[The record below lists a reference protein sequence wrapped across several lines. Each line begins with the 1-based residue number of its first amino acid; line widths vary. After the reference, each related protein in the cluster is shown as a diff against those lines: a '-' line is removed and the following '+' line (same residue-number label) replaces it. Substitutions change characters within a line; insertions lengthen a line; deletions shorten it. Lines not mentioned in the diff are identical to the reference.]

1 MARTYEGP
9 QDRDGRRLI
18 GGAAI
23 VFAAPAS
30 SVYVALLFLAVSYA
44 SLAIRRERNLVS
56 TTAENW
62 IWPTFRDRGRRVMRR
77 GGFAC
82 VAGRTWRGRTSVF

>member
-44 SLAIRRERNLVS
+44 SLAIRRERNLVAAWRHR
-56 TTAENW
+56 AELAA
-62 IWPTFRDRGRRVMRR
+62 RRVDRR
-77 GGFAC
+77 YPPARSNTEGPTRQLPAP
-82 VAGRTWRGRTSVF
+82 A